1 MNQEQQIK
9 ALAESDGGTQNP
21 VTGWWFNA
29 DDTNGGDP
37 YPPDYLTSYD
47 AIIPL
52 IQKQELGTRLR
63 FYGNCL
69 VLTRAYGLTDSPLE
83 LKPAQLAEALLRAT
97 NRWIEESNELPCK
110 HEYQEDSTVCTKCG
124 A

>member
-1 MNQEQQIK
+1 MNPTEQIK
-9 ALAESDGGTQNP
+9 ALAELDGWTELFCEQDRTLWG
-21 VTGWWFNA
+21 FR
-29 DDTNGGDP
+29 NGRK
-37 YPPDYLTSYD
+37 YSERTPDANYLTSYD

-97 NRWIEESNELPCK
+97 GKWK
-110 HEYQEDSTVCTKCG
+110 DQ
-124 A
+124 